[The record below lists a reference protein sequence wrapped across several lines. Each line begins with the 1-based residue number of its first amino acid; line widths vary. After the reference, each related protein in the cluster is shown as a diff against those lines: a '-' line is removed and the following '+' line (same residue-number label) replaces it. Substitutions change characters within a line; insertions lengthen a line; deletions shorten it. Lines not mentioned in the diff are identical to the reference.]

1 MIFVMITHL
10 RMLMGKFF
18 KFLFFG
24 HTKQHAESWF
34 PDQGLNPSPL
44 QWTIES

>member
-18 KFLFFG
+18 NFYFWRYQAACRILV
-24 HTKQHAESWF
+24 
-34 PDQGLNPSPL
+34 P
-44 QWTIES
+44 